1 MRTKVCAILT
11 CPPCSGTS
19 ALECLSPFASML
31 MLSSYNLDVDMDA
44 DEAAT
49 STTARTNSSIKKQ
62 RASKAARIEKKR
74 HRKVKNT
81 MVFSQRHVKAK
92 KGKKR

>member
-1 MRTKVCAILT
+1 
-11 CPPCSGTS
+11 
-19 ALECLSPFASML
+19 ML